1 MTSQDTFLG
10 YASVDFRSS
19 RTAKMLFSL
28 AASFARGA
36 HSFDKIPKGKSW
48 KIQVWH
54 LCVLKFGLHFL
65 VHGCYSG
72 NAWLF
77 SGTCHHFEAKLRA
90 GQGLAAVWCV
100 DGPCAA
106 FSFLFRILTCSMD
119 SMVSRFRL
127 AFF

>member
-77 SGTCHHFEAKLRA
+77 SGPCHHFEAKLRA
-90 GQGLAAVWCV
+90 GQGLAAVW
-100 DGPCAA
+100 
-106 FSFLFRILTCSMD
+106 
-119 SMVSRFRL
+119 
-127 AFF
+127 